1 MNHELLLNRLGEKLG
16 LPLVFDQSNQCMLLL
31 DEHLMVSMAPND
43 QDWMLRC
50 MLTTVEPE
58 IEGKTFKR
66 ALQLNHA
73 LNELGIGHIFY
84 EESTRAL
91 LYQVRIHSPQN
102 GDEIFEQLTEVVSQY
117 EQLYTDFHQN
127 NLSNEH
133 VTSLGGVHYAD

>member
-91 LYQVRIHSPQN
+91 LYQVRIHSC
-102 GDEIFEQLTEVVSQY
+102 L
-117 EQLYTDFHQN
+117 LYTSPSPRDRH
-127 NLSNEH
+127 
-133 VTSLGGVHYAD
+133 